1 MLRKF
6 NPEGVAAPPFY
17 SHGVEA
23 SAAGRLLYRSGQVG
37 VRADGSVGEG
47 VAEQAAIAADN
58 LKGVLAGAGM
68 DTADIAKLTIY
79 LTEEASLGAFAP
91 GAASLLTN
99 PPAAATLLVV
109 KALAA
114 PNLLIEIEAIAVR

>member
-23 SAAGRLLYRSGQVG
+23 SAASRMLFVSGQVG

-47 VAEQAAIAADN
+47 VTEQAAIAADN
-58 LKGVLAGAGM
+58 LKGVLAAAGM
-68 DTADIAKLTIY
+68 DTGDIAKLTIY
-79 LTEEASLGAFAP
+79 LTEEASLAGFAP
-91 GAASLLTN
+91 GAASLLTS

>member
-23 SAAGRLLYRSGQVG
+23 STAGRMLFISGQVG
-37 VRADGSVGEG
+37 VRADGSVGAD
-47 VAEQAAIAADN
+47 VAEQAAIAAEN
-58 LKGVLAGAGM
+58 LKGVLAAADM

-79 LTEEASLGAFAP
+79 LTEEASLATFAP